1 MPKSPAPTSPA
12 PPAPRERLLFI
23 DGLRCIAVLWV
34 VLTHFIHN
42 SPFQPFFSESLPP
55 LLYRACWKGYLG
67 VEIFFVISGFVI
79 ALSLAR
85 DRLAPRFALGFAVR
99 RYVRLFPPYIAVV
112 FLWIATT
119 ALGKLL
125 FPSYDLPQP
134 SAAQLS
140 AHFLYLQNL
149 LGLGDIVGPTWT
161 LCLEFQFYLFYA
173 LCALLFL
180 SRARPA
186 RIAGAVLFAAATLAS
201 IALTAFSVPVSGIL
215 ESKRLF
221 VRNWYFFALG
231 TLATLAYL
239 RPQARRWMPLPLLA
253 GVLMWLH
260 CRSEALLVG
269 LAAFAAILLATVLG
283 RMGTWLSNPV
293 VQYFGSRSYSIYLV
307 NWGVGL
313 RFIDMIHRFA
323 PKTLWSA
330 WLCTLAGFAVTLLV
344 SELLYRLLE
353 KPSLRLSQSLKP
365 YFA

>member
-1 MPKSPAPTSPA
+1 
-12 PPAPRERLLFI
+12 
-23 DGLRCIAVLWV
+23 V

-42 SPFQPFFSESLPP
+42 SPFQQFFSESLPP
-55 LLYRACWKGYLG
+55 FLYRACWKGYLG

-85 DRLAPRFALGFAVR
+85 DRITPRFALGFAVR

-112 FLWIATT
+112 FLWMGTT

-134 SAAQLS
+134 SAAQLAS
-140 AHFLYLQNL
+140 HFLYLQNL

-180 SRARPA
+180 SRSRPA
-186 RIAGAVLFAAATLAS
+186 RIAGALLFAAATLAS
-201 IALTAFSVPVSGIL
+201 VALTAFSVPVAGIL

-221 VRNWYFFALG
+221 VANWYLFVLG
-231 TLATLAYL
+231 TLGTLAYL
-239 RPQARRWMPLPLLA
+239 RPRARRWMPLVLA
-253 GVLMWLH
+253 GGALVWLH
-260 CRSEALLVG
+260 CRGEALFVG
-269 LAAFAAILLATVLG
+269 LAAFASILLATALG
-283 RMGTWLSNPV
+283 RMGTCLSNPV

-307 NWGVGL
+307 NWGIGL

-330 WLCTLAGFAVTLLV
+330 WLCTLAGFAVTLAV

-353 KPSLRLSQSLKP
+353 KPSLRLAQRLKRH
-365 YFA
+365 FA

>member
-1 MPKSPAPTSPA
+1 MKSAVHSSP
-12 PPAPRERLLFI
+12 PRERLLFI

-34 VLTHFIHN
+34 VLSHFIHN
-42 SPFQPFFSESLPP
+42 SPFEEFFSDFLPP
-55 LLYRACWKGYLG
+55 LLYRACWKGSLG
-67 VEIFFVISGFVI
+67 VAIFFVISGFVI

-85 DRLAPRFALGFAVR
+85 DRVTPRFALGFAVR

-119 ALGKLL
+119 ALGKII

-134 SAAQLS
+134 SGAQLA

-173 LCALLFL
+173 LCALLVL
-180 SRARPA
+180 ARSRPV
-186 RIAGAVLFAAATLAS
+186 RITGILLFAAATLAS
-201 IALTAFSVPVSGIL
+201 ISLTAFSVPAEGLL

-221 VRNWYFFALG
+221 VRTWYLFALG
-231 TLATLAYL
+231 TLGTLAYL
-239 RPQARRWMPLPLLA
+239 RPRTRRWMPLPLLVGA
-253 GVLMWLH
+253 LIWAH

-269 LAAFAAILLATVLG
+269 LAAFAAILLAAVLG
-283 RMGTWLSNPV
+283 RMGAWLSNPV
-293 VQYFGSRSYSIYLV
+293 IQYFGSRSYSIYLV

-323 PKTLWSA
+323 PQNLLSA
-330 WLCTLAGFAVTLLV
+330 WLCTLAGFAVTLAV

-353 KPSLRLSQSLKP
+353 KPSLRLSQRLKP
-365 YFA
+365 FFAEGPK